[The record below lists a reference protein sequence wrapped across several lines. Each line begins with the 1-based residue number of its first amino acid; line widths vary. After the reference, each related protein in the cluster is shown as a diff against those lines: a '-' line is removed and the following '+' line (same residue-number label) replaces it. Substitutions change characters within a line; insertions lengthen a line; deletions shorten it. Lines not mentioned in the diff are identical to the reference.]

1 MEAFLMFLMLVSA
14 RPARDTIAVNVG
26 RVAQTVSN
34 YCMLGDPNSILPSMT
49 YAPDTQINNYHLW
62 LGGFILSS
70 RIGGQPVAMLCN
82 YGSWEW
88 GPTDFD
94 RLGWTPSPVDS
105 NFAYV
110 GPGKSAV
117 DVVTAFDDFADN
129 PYTTD
134 PHLGVGV
141 IMRTLHWDAGFGDL
155 VYIHEYFVTYD
166 STECTLPSC
175 PGALTDVMVGWLMDA
190 DVSGA
195 DFQNPHIDDWVG
207 YDGWRDHPWTPV
219 DQWTITRDTTW
230 PEPDGI
236 PDHLLIWGDDPD
248 EFVLPGE
255 GDTFTVYRNGTP
267 RTVVGY
273 LIPRNLSFILDGD
286 DPSSPEN
293 DSLEGGE
300 SALALGFALL
310 WAPPSSSDSVF
321 AGRRMVRLRA
331 HQWWDWNNDPT
342 NDSAWTAYLWGDAD
356 FTQHYR
362 IAPDPWMM
370 GYGPYDY
377 RFLQSAGP
385 FTLSH
390 GDTLKFVVV
399 EALGYG
405 LNGGVD
411 SLHTGQ
417 HLPGLRQVM
426 AWALAAFYAGSGT
439 DPFHPDLA
447 PPVFGGLDGTLD
459 TGHYRLGVAAS
470 ERVPGVS
477 PVRVRLLPRGVFL
490 AGRSGRVEVVLVDGA
505 GRVRWRRR
513 VRLLPGGIQVTFPSL
528 PPGVFGLMIRE
539 GNRPVYRRMVML
551 P

>member
-1 MEAFLMFLMLVSA
+1 MPAFLTFLMLVGA
-14 RPARDTIAVNVG
+14 RPAPSSTVVYGG
-26 RVAQTVSN
+26 RVTQTVTN
-34 YCMLGDPNSILPSMT
+34 FCGLGDPNSVLPSMT
-49 YAPDTQINNYHLW
+49 YAPDTQANNFYLW
-62 LGGFILSS
+62 LGGFFLSYQA
-70 RIGGQPVAMLCN
+70 GGQPVTMRCTFGA
-82 YGSWEW
+82 WEW
-88 GPTDFD
+88 GPTDFS
-94 RLGWTPSPVDS
+94 RYGWTPSPVDTA
-105 NFAYV
+105 FAYV
-110 GPGKSAV
+110 GPGKSGH
-117 DVVTAFDDFADN
+117 DVVTAFDDYADN

-141 IMRTLHWDAGFGDL
+141 LMRTLHWDAGFGDL

-175 PGALTDVMVGWLMDA
+175 PGALTDVVVGWYMDA

-195 DFQNPHIDDWVG
+195 VQNPHLDDWLG

-219 DQWTITRDTTW
+219 DQWTITRDTAW

-236 PDHLLIWGDDPD
+236 PDHLLVWGDDPD

-255 GDTFTVYRNGTP
+255 GDTFTVYRNGVP

-273 LIPRNLSFILDGD
+273 LIPRNISFILDGD
-286 DPSSPEN
+286 DPTTPEN
-293 DSLEGGE
+293 DSLDGGR
-300 SALALGFALL
+300 SALAFGFALL
-310 WAPPSSSDSVF
+310 WAPPSSSDSTD

-331 HQWWDWNNDPT
+331 HQWWDWNDDPAS
-342 NDSAWTAYLWGDAD
+342 DAAWAAYLWGDAD
-356 FTQHYR
+356 FTLHYR

-385 FTLSH
+385 FTLHH

-411 SLHTGQ
+411 SLYTGEYV
-417 HLPGLRQVM
+417 PGLRQVM

-439 DPFHPDLA
+439 DPLHPDLA

-459 TGHYRLGVAAS
+459 TRHYRLGLATS
-470 ERVPGVS
+470 EHRRAPS
-477 PVRVRLLPRGVFL
+477 SLHVRLIPGGIRL
-490 AGRSGRVEVVLVDGA
+490 SGESGSAEVVLLDVA

-513 VRLLPGGIQVTFPSL
+513 VRLLPGGVQVIFPPL
-528 PPGVFGLMIRE
+528 PSGVWGLMIRK
-539 GNRPVYRRMVML
+539 GNRPVYRRLVIS